1 MRIRYFG
8 HTDVGLSRD
17 HNEDSHLA
25 DPDLGVFVVADGV
38 GGRAKGEVASQ
49 EAVELI
55 WEWLKR
61 NENTIREIG
70 AGEATERSAQLCQL
84 VRGAIQNACYM
95 VHNMGQLDP
104 DHRGMSTTASA
115 FLVCGNV
122 GIVGQVGDSR
132 VYLVRNGEVAQL
144 TEDHTLINYQ
154 LKHGLITPEQA
165 ERSHTKNV
173 ITRAVGHKDYVE
185 VDTLPIPLFPGD
197 RVVLCSDGF
206 HTYVDEPDEM
216 RYFREMEVEEA
227 VLEAIRFA
235 NEKGGKDNIT
245 ALMVEL
251 LADEG

>member
-8 HTDVGLSRD
+8 HTDVGLARE

-49 EAVELI
+49 ETVELI

-61 NENTIREIG
+61 NEVMIRDVAEG
-70 AGEATERSAQLCQL
+70 NATERAGQLCQI

-95 VHNMGQLDP
+95 VHSMGELDP
-104 DHRGMSTTASA
+104 EQRGMSTTASV
-115 FLVCGNV
+115 FLACGNV
-122 GIVGQVGDSR
+122 GVVGQVGDSR
-132 VYLVRNGEVAQL
+132 VYLVRENEVAQL

-154 LKHGLITPEQA
+154 LKHGLITTEQA
-165 ERSHTKNV
+165 ANSRAKNV

-185 VDTLPIPLFPGD
+185 VDTLPIPLFAGD
-197 RVVLCSDGF
+197 RVILCSDGF
-206 HTYVDEPDEM
+206 HGYVKDLKEM
-216 RYFREMEVEEA
+216 DFFREMDVEDA

-235 NEKGGKDNIT
+235 NESGGKDNLT
-245 ALMVEL
+245 VLAVEL
-251 LADEG
+251 SDE

>member
-8 HTDVGLSRD
+8 HTDVGRSRE

-49 EAVELI
+49 ETVELI

-61 NENTIREIG
+61 NEPIIREISQG
-70 AGEATERSAQLCQL
+70 NATERAGQLAQI

-95 VHNMGQLDP
+95 VHSMGELDP
-104 DHRGMSTTASA
+104 EQRGMSTTSSV
-115 FLVCGNV
+115 FLACGNV
-122 GIVGQVGDSR
+122 GVVGQVGDSR
-132 VYLVRNGEVAQL
+132 VYMVREGEVAQL

-165 ERSHTKNV
+165 QTSRAKNV

-185 VDTLPIPLFPGD
+185 VDTMPIPLFEGD
-197 RVVLCSDGF
+197 RIILCSDGF
-206 HTYVDEPDEM
+206 HGYVEAAADM
-216 RYFREMEVEEA
+216 NFFRELEVEDA
-227 VLEAIRFA
+227 VLAAINFA
-235 NEKGGKDNIT
+235 NDRGGKDNIT
-245 ALMVEL
+245 VLAVEL
-251 LADEG
+251 TPGD

>member
-1 MRIRYFG
+1 MRLRYFG
-8 HTDVGLSRD
+8 HSDVGLSRE

-49 EAVELI
+49 ETVEFI

-61 NENTIREIG
+61 NEPLIREIAASG
-70 AGEATERSAQLCQL
+70 DPRERAGQLCHL
-84 VRGAIQNACYM
+84 VRSAIQNACYM
-95 VHNMGQLDP
+95 VHSMGEIDP
-104 DHRGMSTTASA
+104 EQRGMSTTASLM
-115 FLVCGNV
+115 LVCGAV
-122 GIVGQVGDSR
+122 GVVGQVGDSR

-165 ERSHTKNV
+165 ANSRAKNV

-185 VDTLPIPLFPGD
+185 VDTMPIPLFPSD
-197 RVVLCSDGF
+197 RIILCSDGF
-206 HTYVDEPDEM
+206 HGYVETPEDMQYLKEM
-216 RYFREMEVEEA
+216 DVEEA

-235 NEKGGKDNIT
+235 NSRGGKDNIT
-245 ALMVEL
+245 ALMIEL
-251 LADEG
+251 LED

>member
-8 HTDVGLSRD
+8 HSDVGLTRE

-25 DPDLGVFVVADGV
+25 DPELGVFVVADGV

-49 EAVELI
+49 ETVEFI

-61 NENTIREIG
+61 NEAVIREIG
-70 AGEATERSAQLCQL
+70 EGDATERAGQLCHL

-95 VHNMGQLDP
+95 VHSMGEIDP
-104 DHRGMSTTASA
+104 THRGMSTTASV

-122 GIVGQVGDSR
+122 GVIGQVGDSR
-132 VYLVRNGEVAQL
+132 VYLVRNDEVAQL

-165 ERSHTKNV
+165 QHSRAKNV

-185 VDTLPIPLFPGD
+185 VDTLPIPLFQND
-197 RVVLCSDGF
+197 RIILCSDGF
-206 HTYVDEPDEM
+206 HGYVESPDDM
-216 RYFREMEVEEA
+216 MYFRQLDVEEA
-227 VLEAIRFA
+227 VLEAIQFA
-235 NEKGGKDNIT
+235 NDRGGKDNIT
-245 ALMVEL
+245 VMMVEL
-251 LADEG
+251 LGDE